1 MDRALKMIMVFSV
14 VGLLLA
20 TPFILAEPAHA
31 DALADAIAK
40 APPGTGKGQVDP
52 QGVPGYLGIPGGL
65 QINLIVAFFW
75 AVWVGWV
82 FSTVGAFG
90 GIMAGVGHITIF
102 GLGAYAKTF
111 KDSAPTLNKF
121 ITDSIRVS
129 NQWLVGL
136 SALVSSITYAKQ
148 KRLVLPLGIAL
159 GLGSLF
165 AAFLVVYTTMG
176 KVKFSEYQGY
186 FGLIVFIIGGF
197 MVYDMTPKGQAKKKA
212 AKEAVKA
219 FEAAVKQKG
228 DLSQQG
234 VTTANFTLTKVE
246 ISFFGQTFSFNP
258 IWAFV
263 GGFFISAISS
273 FIGVGGGFLYV
284 PFLTSVVGLPMFVAA
299 GTSALAVLISMVLSI
314 FNFMVKGVT
323 VYWAMIGVELVGI
336 FVGSLL
342 GPRTGKYIPEKGL
355 KVFFIILAVY
365 VGLDYTLKGFFNIRM
380 LG

>member
-1 MDRALKMIMVFSV
+1 MKIKCFLVLAAALAAF
-14 VGLLLA
+14 LLLPMA
-20 TPFILAEPAHA
+20 VPDPASA
-31 DALADAIAK
+31 DALKDAIAK
-40 APPGTGKGQVDP
+40 APEGTGKGQIDP
-52 QGVPGYLGIPGGL
+52 NAPSGYLGIPGGL
-65 QINLIVAFFW
+65 QVNLVVAFLW

-90 GIMAGVGHITIF
+90 GIMAGVGHISVF

-111 KDSAPTLNKF
+111 KDSAPALNKF

-136 SALVSSITYAKQ
+136 SALVSSLNYAKQ
-148 KRLVLPLGIAL
+148 RRLVLPLGIFL
-159 GLGSLF
+159 GLGSLL

-176 KVKFSEYQGY
+176 KIKFSEYQGY
-186 FGLIVFIIGGF
+186 FGLVVFVIGAF
-197 MVYDMTPKGQAKKKA
+197 MIYEMTPKGQASKKK

-219 FEAAVKQKG
+219 FEATIKQKG
-228 DLSQQG
+228 DITSQG
-234 VTTANFTLTKVE
+234 VKTLKLNLARTEV
-246 ISFFGQTFSFNP
+246 SFFGQTFSFSP
-258 IWAFV
+258 VWAFV

-314 FNFMVKGVT
+314 FNFMIKGVT
-323 VYWAMIGVELVGI
+323 VHWVMIGVELVGI
-336 FVGSLL
+336 FIGSMI

-355 KVFFIILAVY
+355 KWVFIVLACY
-365 VGLDYTLKGFFNIRM
+365 VGLDYTLRGFFDYRIF
-380 LG
+380 G